1 MCGSV
6 SVDKA
11 CCGHV
16 CHLPLGSAVAFC
28 PAETPLL
35 LLSALSLIVAISV
48 EVDAG
53 GDLAIVLQQGIY
65 AMA

>member
-11 CCGHV
+11 YCGRA

-35 LLSALSLIVAISV
+35 LLSALSLIVAMSI

-53 GDLAIVLQQGIY
+53 GDLAIVLQQGI
-65 AMA
+65 